1 MPSRKKRQLFEKG
14 HRRKFLVVVDETPE
28 CESALHFAAR
38 RATRTGGQ
46 LALLFVVEPGDFQ
59 HWLGVEEVAREEG
72 MNKAKAVFRLFGRKL
87 KLLGF
92 DDIKIEEII
101 REGAKAEE
109 IVKLVEEDEDI
120 GILVLGA
127 SGDPSGPGP
136 LVASLAAGK
145 YAAEFQIPITLVPG
159 SLTDEEISGLA

>member
-1 MPSRKKRQLFEKG
+1 MSSRKKRQLFAKG

-28 CESALHFAAR
+28 CESALHFAAK
-38 RATRTGGQ
+38 RAKRTGGD
-46 LALLFVVEPGDFQ
+46 LALLFVLEPGDFQ

-92 DDIKIEEII
+92 EDITAEEII

-109 IVKLVEEDEDI
+109 IMKLVGEDEDI

-127 SGDPSGPGP
+127 SSDPSGPGP
-136 LVASLAAGK
+136 LVSSLAAGK
-145 YAAEFQIPITLVPG
+145 YAAEFPIPIMIVPG
-159 SLTDEEISGLA
+159 GLTSEEISGLA

>member
-1 MPSRKKRQLFEKG
+1 
-14 HRRKFLVVVDETPE
+14 
-28 CESALHFAAR
+28 
-38 RATRTGGQ
+38 
-46 LALLFVVEPGDFQ
+46 

-92 DDIKIEEII
+92 EDIAVEELI

-127 SGDPSGPGP
+127 SNDPSGPGP
-136 LVASLAAGK
+136 LILSLAAGN
-145 YAAEFQIPITLVPG
+145 YAAEFPIPITIVPG
-159 SLTDEEISGLA
+159 GLTGEEIGGLA